1 MKLKTQVL
9 FIYDPNYPHDQ
20 SRVQIKKAVNFGT
33 VDRKYTSV
41 YQYNWLNDRDSTSY
55 ESATGQNNTA
65 YKL

>member
-41 YQYNWLNDRDSTSY
+41 YQYN
-55 ESATGQNNTA
+55 
-65 YKL
+65 